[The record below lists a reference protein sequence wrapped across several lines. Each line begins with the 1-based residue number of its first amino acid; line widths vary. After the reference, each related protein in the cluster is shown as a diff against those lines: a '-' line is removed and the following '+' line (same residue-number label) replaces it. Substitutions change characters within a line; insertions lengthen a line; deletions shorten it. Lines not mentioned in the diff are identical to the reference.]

1 MTLCRDRKQN
11 KNSGFTL
18 VEMIVVLVIL
28 GILASV
34 AVYSIINYINMTRYN
49 SNQQNA
55 ISIFQSAHSSL
66 NHMSE
71 AGTLEEWCKDIIP
84 QKNSEGLWVTGYG
97 TPDKY
102 DSTNTI
108 PGGPIDNMYHEDFFN
123 AFPEGI
129 PYSHV
134 GQSVHMRYAVTYT
147 PGASSDQNKL
157 IDSLIGK
164 DFNSTELF
172 KGIITIEFD
181 IEKTV
186 DTSGTV
192 RFSADVFAV
201 FYDSKRTS
209 WDSIAY
215 NRDDTNVNTAEIV
228 PYRDEEYRRTTSFVG
243 YASGKNGA
251 VAVDT
256 VFIPAD
262 AEIKETLF
270 TLRNGET
277 LDLTWSA
284 KTGTTPVTGKPDHIH
299 YVFSL
304 YDNDGN
310 PGANK
315 ICDLVVNESSILGGI
330 PQGNTAMGGQDS
342 FYEKLKFDKSTF
354 VEGMTDSIPITTDKG
369 TQSYTVVYTSERI
382 TNEKAIPITIYRAS
396 ITDTA
401 KVFVQRGN
409 SDLDYS
415 YNKASLDSNYYNF
428 PITISYE
435 IYEVS
440 GTTISERISYSL
452 SLDAMMSCN
461 LVQYA
466 KSHNDSYTAR
476 TLDYSINR
484 LINNSNKLLTDKF
497 PVNIYATMTAENDD
511 FGTTHSDY
519 NGSTLAALSP
529 IYAERALDDP
539 VYMQSDGS
547 VDGQVSYSYYEHAV
561 GRENGKEYAVV
572 NSYFGD
578 LNAGSFGSKLN
589 IGSDEVA
596 GITCYRHLYNIRML
610 EGSSVNVQY
619 TIMRDLNWYLSYENS
634 GTKYLS
640 EVVVYSPVSG
650 GNGIMGYSPVPVPTP
665 SPGVPSSYYGRVLNV
680 VSFPSIP
687 NLKSGS
693 ALIAGDNTISRLPA
707 GEDRTSVINN
717 VQMRMESFYT
727 GGVSVSGGNISAA
740 GGVANDL
747 HGYGLINVN
756 DGKIINIR
764 ANNMVLVLSNQS
776 NGFTTA
782 DETHK
787 DLEGINSAISDFI
800 DPSKTNIQTSTVVG
814 FQNSSPLGGLVGR
827 NNGSVGSDSEAD
839 PKKNTIR
846 FSNCIISSMYNDGGT
861 WKLYRLSACS
871 GVVGDNYGNLYGHLE
886 STGHFAYLGWI
897 DVAGTVGYSERNVDA
912 LLYVDNT
919 QDTTAEAYLDISDV
933 SSVIMGTADSVGGAL
948 GYLNVNNSIHNHLC
962 QHPNGIIDPGAPK
975 AVDAAGKPTFFAV
988 DVKLDENSYVLI
1000 RSNDDIA
1007 PKNTNNRPGGIGGAI
1022 GRLTNYA
1029 DAILSVH
1036 VDNSGIIAST
1046 EGNVQANGTV
1056 IERHLGGAIGVMN
1069 GGDASNVYIKVENRS
1084 NIGTFD
1090 RTSDT
1095 AQASGYCRS
1104 TGGAVGRIRNFYNEN
1119 GIYTIEVTNDY
1130 GVYGN
1135 SYQNRDYTGVGGAVG
1150 AIVNDNGNN
1159 IPRYTISSVNKGS
1172 IISINRGPDNA
1183 NTVNTNEKIG
1193 VGGLIGCVRYL
1204 GRGSDLNCQMKVAG
1218 TQIKS
1223 AGPNAGGVIGIQSDG
1238 MGTNNASEQTS
1249 ITIIL
1254 EDISIT
1260 ASGKNAGG
1268 VIGSAKTI
1276 DNCSI
1281 TADLVKIPITA
1292 SGDNAGGC
1300 IGYVENI
1307 ESTTATLTLK
1317 NSPITAS
1324 GNNAGGCIGYTK
1336 KYSYNTRLE
1345 TTVTGTIRINALSN
1359 VGGIAGRMT
1368 SYTTTG
1374 SALKLI
1380 YADSAAL
1387 EIATTTPSVIGSDNA
1402 GGLIGY
1408 LNTNNVFQPTVVF
1421 PSNLKISVDC
1431 YDNAGG
1437 FIGKMEASSHDVS
1450 ISDISFT
1457 LHPTSHITAY
1467 GNNAGGAFGTLSIG
1481 ANFNPKVSITG
1492 DPEQLTVTGNDAPEI
1507 TAVLSNAGGII
1518 GNLTGK
1524 GTITSDLSM
1533 SCNGKLDILSNV
1545 IGIKILSGSNVGG
1558 CIGNIKGT
1566 DNNNNYGNNIKLNGN
1581 VALSGSIIELSC
1593 TDQAGGVIGNCSYVT
1608 FNGKI
1613 TSAAS
1618 YLTVSVTGSY
1628 AGGCIGKVENGKFS
1642 DTASISY
1649 SGAYS
1654 IVSATGGYAGG
1665 CIGLVSNVGSIS
1677 GKILHSGKN
1686 AHITGSGNYTGGII
1700 GDVYY
1705 CKFYGAELGFSG
1717 TQAVITGIGDY
1728 TGGIIGRIYSD
1739 SNKGNINDHSLL
1751 TFSGNGSAISGK
1763 AYVGGV
1769 IGYSTGSNINGT
1781 TELTY
1786 KPECYVADDGTDH
1799 PCTIT
1804 GTGDNV
1810 GGVIGY
1816 FGGANINDSVNLSY
1830 QSIGKESSPST
1841 IIGTGNNVGGILG
1854 QVKNGGSGRGT
1865 RYLYTGEYTS
1875 ITGNDN
1881 VGGMIG
1887 VSDTFNNGATITF
1900 QPVSKCEVTGKNCV
1914 GGIAGL
1920 GISQKDSGNLR
1931 YQPVINLSGCKLDVK
1946 GTGYVGGGLGWS
1958 QNNCWYSGSTI
1969 TADNGSTLFIQST
1982 GSSAGGDL
1990 GYLTGGNV
1998 GGSTY
2003 MTMKCINS
2011 SNIQISGVTA
2021 AGGFIGTITKFNKV
2035 NTPNLSITVDSSST
2049 FSVSA
2054 SGTGAGAGG
2063 LVGIS
2068 EDTFGRQDTGN
2079 FNLPSQS
2086 DGTRGEVSISAPNGF
2101 AGALIGINRA
2111 KFQSKKEMIYV
2122 VYIDLTDSRGTITD
2136 PRDYL
2141 IGKRDTGNSEDNFG
2155 YSINGS
2161 TVAYNK

>member
-1 MTLCRDRKQN
+1 MTFRRDRKQN

-71 AGTLEEWCKDIIP
+71 AGTLEAWCKDMIGE
-84 QKNSEGLWVTGYG
+84 KGLTGSGNTGIG
-97 TPDKY
+97 TPDGY
-102 DSTNTI
+102 DASNTVA
-108 PGGPIDNMYHEDFFN
+108 GGPIDNMYHGDFFN
-123 AFPEGI
+123 AFPEGV
-129 PYSHV
+129 PYSHT
-134 GQSVHMRYAVTYT
+134 GQSAHMRYAVTYT

-181 IEKTV
+181 VEKTV

-262 AEIKETLF
+262 AEIKETMF

-330 PQGNTAMGGQDS
+330 PQTTTEISHQES

-415 YNKASLDSNYYNF
+415 FNKASLASNYYNF

-440 GTTISERISYSL
+440 GATISERISYSL

-539 VYMQSDGS
+539 VYMQADGS
-547 VDGQVSYSYYEHAV
+547 GNGQVSYSYFEHAAL
-561 GRENGKEYAVV
+561 RENGKEYAVV

-578 LNAGSFGSKLN
+578 LDAGSFGSKLN

-687 NLKSGS
+687 KLKSGS
-693 ALIAGDNTISRLPA
+693 TLVAVDNTISKLTA

-717 VQMRMESFYT
+717 LQMRMSSFYT
-727 GGVSVSGGNISAA
+727 GSISTD
-740 GGVANDL
+740 GIANTL
-747 HGYGLINVN
+747 TGYGLININ
-756 DGKIINIR
+756 DGTIVNIR
-764 ANNMVLVLSNQS
+764 ANNMTLILSNLA

-846 FSNCIISSMYNDGGT
+846 FSNCIVSSMYNDGGT

-919 QDTTAEAYLDISDV
+919 KDTTAEAYLNIDDV

-948 GYLNVNNSIHNHLC
+948 GYLNFSNSTYNHLC
-962 QHPNGIIDPGAPK
+962 QHPNGIIEPGAPK
-975 AVDAAGKPTFFAV
+975 AVDANGIPTFFAV

-1029 DAILSVH
+1029 NAILSVQ
-1036 VDNSGIIAST
+1036 VDNSGVIVST
-1046 EGNVQANGTV
+1046 EGTVQANGTV
-1056 IERHLGGAIGVMN
+1056 IERHLGGAIGILN
-1069 GGDASNVYIKVENRS
+1069 GGDASNVYIKVHNRS

-1095 AQASGYCRS
+1095 AEAVGFCRT
-1104 TGGAVGRIRNFYNEN
+1104 TGGAVGRIRNLYNEN
-1119 GIYTIEVTNDY
+1119 GIYKIDVVNDH
-1130 GVYGN
+1130 GVFGN
-1135 SYQNRDYTGVGGAVG
+1135 SYQNMNYTGVGGAVG
-1150 AIVNDNGNN
+1150 AIANDNGNN
-1159 IPRYTISSVNKGS
+1159 IPRYIISSVNNGS
-1172 IISINRGPDNA
+1172 VISINRSPGNA
-1183 NTVNTNEKIG
+1183 DTVNTNGTIG

-1204 GRGSDLNCQMKVAG
+1204 GRGSDLNCQMADG
-1218 TQIKS
+1218 TQVKS
-1223 AGPNAGGVIGIQSDG
+1223 AGPNAGGVIGVQSDG
-1238 MGTNNASEQTS
+1238 MGTNNVTEQTS
-1249 ITIIL
+1249 IAINL
-1254 EDISIT
+1254 KDMSIT
-1260 ASGKNAGG
+1260 ASGNNAGG

-1307 ESTTATLTLK
+1307 ESTTATLTLE

-1336 KYSYNTRLE
+1336 KYSYNTNLE
-1345 TTVTGTIRINALSN
+1345 TTITGTIKINALSN

-1374 SALKLI
+1374 SALKLV
-1380 YADSAAL
+1380 YANSSSVL
-1387 EIATTTPSVIGSDNA
+1387 EIATANPSVPGSDNA

-1421 PSNLKISVDC
+1421 PGNLKISIGC

-1437 FIGKMEASSHDVS
+1437 VIGKMEASGHDVTT
-1450 ISDISFT
+1450 SDISFT
-1457 LHPTSHITAY
+1457 LHPASRITAY

-1492 DPEQLTVTGNDAPEI
+1492 DPEQLTGTDAPVI

-1524 GTITSDLSM
+1524 GTISSDLSM
-1533 SCNGKLDILSNV
+1533 SCTGRLDILSNV
-1545 IGIKILSGSNVGG
+1545 IGIKIISGSNVGG

-1581 VALSGSIIELSC
+1581 VALSGSIIGLSC

-1608 FNGKI
+1608 FNGEI

-1618 YLTVSVTGSY
+1618 NLTVSVTGSY
-1628 AGGCIGKVENGKFS
+1628 AGGCIGRVENGKFS

-1649 SGAYS
+1649 SGDYS

-1677 GKILHSGKN
+1677 GKILHSGNN

-1717 TQAVITGIGDY
+1717 TQAVITGSDY
-1728 TGGIIGRIYSD
+1728 IGGIIGGINSD
-1739 SNKGNINDHSLL
+1739 SNKGNINGHSLL

-1799 PCTIT
+1799 PCSIT

-1830 QSIGKESSPST
+1830 RSIGKESSPST

-1865 RYLYTGEYTS
+1865 RYLYTGKYTS

-1931 YQPVINLSGCKLDVK
+1931 YQPIINLNACNLDVK
-1946 GTGYVGGGLGWS
+1946 GTGYVGGGLGWA

-2011 SNIQISGVTA
+2011 SNIQISGVSA
-2021 AGGFIGTITKFNKV
+2021 AGGFIGTITKFNKI
-2035 NTPNLSITVDSSST
+2035 NIPNLFITVDDSST

-2068 EDTFGRQDTGN
+2068 EDTFGRQNTGN

-2086 DGTRGEVSISAPNGF
+2086 GGTRGEVSISAPNGF

-2111 KFQSKKEMIYV
+2111 RFQSKKEMIYV

>member
-1 MTLCRDRKQN
+1 MTFRRDRKQN

-71 AGTLEEWCKDIIP
+71 AGTLEAWCKDIIP

-102 DSTNTI
+102 DSTNTV

-134 GQSVHMRYAVTYT
+134 GQSAHMRYAVTYT
-147 PGASSDQNKL
+147 PGASSEQNN
-157 IDSLIGK
+157 IIENLIGK

-181 IEKTV
+181 IEKSV
-186 DTSGTV
+186 DTSGNV

-228 PYRDEEYRRTTSFVG
+228 PYRDEEYRRTTSFIG

-262 AEIKETLF
+262 AEIKETMF

-330 PQGNTAMGGQDS
+330 PQTTNQISHQES

-354 VEGMTDSIPITTDKG
+354 SEGMTNSIPITTDKG

-409 SDLDYS
+409 SPLDYS
-415 YNKASLDSNYYNF
+415 YNKASLASNYYNF

-461 LVQYA
+461 LIQYD
-466 KSHNDSYTAR
+466 KTHNDSFTAR

-511 FGTTHSDY
+511 FGSTHSDY

-539 VYMQSDGS
+539 VYMQADGS
-547 VDGQVSYSYYEHAV
+547 GNGQVSYSYFEHAARHDDEK
-561 GRENGKEYAVV
+561 GYAVV
-572 NSYFGD
+572 NSYFAD
-578 LNAGSFGSKLN
+578 LDAGSFGSKLN

-687 NLKSGS
+687 KLKSGS
-693 ALIAGDNTISRLPA
+693 TLIAVDNTISRLPA
-707 GEDRTSVINN
+707 GEDKTSVINN
-717 VQMRMESFYT
+717 LQMRMESFYT

-800 DPSKTNIQTSTVVG
+800 NPSKTNIQTSTVVG

-912 LLYVDNT
+912 LLHVDNT
-919 QDTTAEAYLDISDV
+919 KDTAAEAYLDISDV

-948 GYLNVNNSIHNHLC
+948 GYLTVNSSISNHLC
-962 QHPNGIIDPGAPK
+962 QHPDGIIDPGAGK
-975 AVDAAGKPTFFAV
+975 AVDANGIPTFFAV
-988 DVKLDENSYVLI
+988 DVKLDENSYILI

-1056 IERHLGGAIGVMN
+1056 IERHLGGAIGIMN
-1069 GGDASNVYIKVENRS
+1069 GGNASNVYIKVENRS

-1095 AQASGYCRS
+1095 AQASGYCRT
-1104 TGGAVGRIRNFYNEN
+1104 TGGAVGRIRNFTNEN
-1119 GIYTIEVTNDY
+1119 GIYKIEVLNDH
-1130 GVYGN
+1130 GVFGN
-1135 SYQNRDYTGVGGAVG
+1135 SYQNMNYTGVGGAVG
-1150 AIVNDNGNN
+1150 AIANDNGNN
-1159 IPRYTISSVNKGS
+1159 IPRYIISSVNNGS
-1172 IISINRGPDNA
+1172 VISINRSPANA
-1183 NTVNTNEKIG
+1183 NTVNTNGTIG

-1204 GRGSDLNCQMKVAG
+1204 GRGSDLNCQMADG
-1218 TQIKS
+1218 TQVKS

-1238 MGTNNASEQTS
+1238 MGNNNATEQTS
-1249 ITIIL
+1249 VKITL
-1254 EDISIT
+1254 NNNTIT
-1260 ASGKNAGG
+1260 AAG
-1268 VIGSAKTI
+1268 A
-1276 DNCSI
+1276 
-1281 TADLVKIPITA
+1281 
-1292 SGDNAGGC
+1292 NAGGC
-1300 IGYVENI
+1300 IGYAN
-1307 ESTTATLTLK
+1307 
-1317 NSPITAS
+1317 
-1324 GNNAGGCIGYTK
+1324 
-1336 KYSYNTRLE
+1336 KYSSDTVLE
-1345 TTVTGTIRINALSN
+1345 TKITGTIRIKASSN

-1368 SYTTTG
+1368 SSTTTG

-1380 YADSAAL
+1380 YADTSSAL
-1387 EIATTTPSVIGSDNA
+1387 EIATATPSVPESDNA

-1408 LNTNNVFQPTVVF
+1408 LNTNNVFQPVIVF
-1421 PSNLKISVDC
+1421 PNTLKIAVDC

-1437 FIGKMEASSHDVS
+1437 FIGKMEASGHDVT
-1450 ISDISFT
+1450 ISDISFA
-1457 LHPTSHITAY
+1457 LHPASHIIAY

-1481 ANFNPKVSITG
+1481 ANFTPKVSITG
-1492 DPEQLTVTGNDAPEI
+1492 DPEPITSSGNNAPVI
-1507 TAVLSNAGGII
+1507 TAVSSNAGGII

-1524 GTITSDLSM
+1524 GTISSDLTL
-1533 SCNGKLDILSNV
+1533 SCNGRINLIPYQV
-1545 IGIKILSGSNVGG
+1545 IGIKILSTSNLGG
-1558 CIGNIKGT
+1558 CIGNIKGN
-1566 DNNNNYGNNIKLNGN
+1566 DGGNNIKINSEIK
-1581 VALSGSIIELSC
+1581 LSGSYIELLCQTNPVSSEAGNC
-1593 TDQAGGVIGNCSYVT
+1593 AGGVIGNCT
-1608 FNGKI
+1608 FTTINGNI
-1613 TSAAS
+1613 TSEAS
-1618 YLTVSVTGSY
+1618 NLSVSATGSH
-1628 AGGCIGKVENGKFS
+1628 AGGCIGRMEYGKVA
-1642 DTASISY
+1642 DTASITY
-1649 SGAYS
+1649 SGVSSS
-1654 IVSATGGYAGG
+1654 ITAAGGYTGG
-1665 CIGLVSNVGSIS
+1665 CIGTTTGIGSIS
-1677 GKILHSGKN
+1677 GKILH
-1686 AHITGSGNYTGGII
+1686 TGDDAAINGTGNYTGGII
-1700 GDVYY
+1700 GYSY
-1705 CKFYGAELGFSG
+1705 NCKFYNTELGFSG
-1717 TQAVITGIGDY
+1717 NHAAISGTDH
-1728 TGGIIGRIYSD
+1728 TGGIIGGFITDNNNNNGS
-1739 SNKGNINDHSLL
+1739 INDHSIL
-1751 TFSGNGSAISGK
+1751 TFSGNGSAISGQ
-1763 AYVGGV
+1763 
-1769 IGYSTGSNINGT
+1769 N
-1781 TELTY
+1781 
-1786 KPECYVADDGTDH
+1786 
-1799 PCTIT
+1799 
-1804 GTGDNV
+1804 NV

-1816 FGGANINDSVNLSY
+1816 FSSANINNSVKLSY
-1830 QSIGKESSPST
+1830 QSVGTQAYPST
-1841 IIGTGNNVGGILG
+1841 IIGSGNNVGGIFGEVL
-1854 QVKNGGSGRGT
+1854 SGKSNSST
-1865 RYLYTGEYTS
+1865 SYTYTGQYTS
-1875 ITGNDN
+1875 IKGQDN
-1881 VGGMIG
+1881 VGGIIG
-1887 VSDTFNNGATITF
+1887 ISDTYFNGGTIQF
-1900 QPVSKCEVTGKNCV
+1900 APQSECRIEGKDNV

-1920 GISQKDSGNLR
+1920 GSSRNGDGNLHTK
-1931 YQPVINLSGCKLDVK
+1931 PTVFLSGCVLTIQ
-1946 GTGYVGGGLGWS
+1946 GSGYTGGIIGS
-1958 QNNCWYSGSTI
+1958 AINNCYYSGGTI
-1969 TADNGSTLFIQST
+1969 EAKSNSTLNITST
-1982 GSSAGGDL
+1982 SSAAA
-1990 GYLTGGNV
+1990 GNV
-1998 GGSTY
+1998 GRMVECNMGDGSTV
-2003 MTMKCINS
+2003 TITVRDTSKIN
-2011 SNIQISGVTA
+2011 IKGLTA
-2021 AGGFIGTITKFNKV
+2021 AGGCIGVAGNENKLRFKRNSFNIYIT
-2035 NTPNLSITVDSSST
+2035 LASSDSQLNIEAT
-2049 FSVSA
+2049 
-2054 SGTGAGAGG
+2054 GDGAGAGG
-2063 LVGIS
+2063 VIGLNY
-2068 EDTFGRQDTGN
+2068 DMFGRIKDNGTVGLTSDDGKFTVKATGA
-2079 FNLPSQS
+2079 S
-2086 DGTRGEVSISAPNGF
+2086 GY
-2101 AGALIGINRA
+2101 AGAIIGINYGEFTAVTGRNY
-2111 KFQSKKEMIYV
+2111 KIN
-2122 VYIDLTDSRGTITD
+2122 ITTLLDSRTLSD
-2136 PRDYL
+2136 PSSTTAPAGYTKPGEDWL
-2141 IGKRDTGNSEDNFG
+2141 IGRRAPGSSASTFK
-2155 YSINGS
+2155 YSINGNPEY
-2161 TVAYNK
+2161 TM